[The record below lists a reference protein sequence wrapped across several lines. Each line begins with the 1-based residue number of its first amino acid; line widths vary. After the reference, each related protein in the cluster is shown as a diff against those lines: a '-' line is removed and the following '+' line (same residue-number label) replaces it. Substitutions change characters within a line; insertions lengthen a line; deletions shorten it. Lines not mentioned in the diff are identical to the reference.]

1 MGWEIH
7 AAHQRQIL
15 AAWVEGDPRG
25 AKSEIAAAACE
36 RRKLRQRGARTERAA
51 AACGGREMQGRAE
64 GAAAWHMDGGIAAAS
79 SGRCRRR
86 GSRSEVARNGAR
98 QEVWAA
104 RRKSYGEFFRCRVWV
119 QCVPRNSIYFLGKLL
134 RKQDI

>member
-36 RRKLRQRGARTERAA
+36 RRKLLQRGARTERAA
-51 AACGGREMQGRAE
+51 AAHEQRELQRRAE
-64 GAAAWHMDGGIAAAS
+64 G
-79 SGRCRRR
+79 GRCRAVRR
-86 GSRSEVARNGAR
+86 ERQRGTWTEGLRRPRPVGAGGVALGRRS
-98 QEVWAA
+98 QEMGQDKRFG
-104 RRKSYGEFFRCRVWV
+104 RREGKVMGNFSDVGFGFSVSLGIL
-119 QCVPRNSIYFLGKLL
+119 SIS
-134 RKQDI
+134 